1 MSGGSASPTSPWS
14 THAIVPFSPR
24 IPCTEFNSSTSG
36 LLEAL
41 VTRAQQSPRL
51 RSNHNFHRDA
61 ADNPHR
67 FLNALAR
74 GTYCCPHRHLDP
86 PKAESF
92 VALTGEVAVFL
103 FDDSGKVSEHT
114 CSVAMACSGSTS
126 PGSLAR
132 HRRAERHRGLLRG
145 EARSLSG
152 RERQAVRGFRRLPR
166 EIRAPLRTSRSCS
179 RTCRA

>member
-1 MSGGSASPTSPWS
+1 MHGVQL
-14 THAIVPFSPR
+14 ID
-24 IPCTEFNSSTSG
+24 SG

-103 FDDSGKVSEHT
+103 FDDSGKISGQHVLGHNGLFGIDIAPGLWHAIAALSET
-114 CSVAMACSGSTS
+114 AVCFEVK
-126 PGSLAR
+126 PGPYQVTNDKQFADF
-132 HRRAERHRGLLRG
+132 APPEGD
-145 EARSLSG
+145 
-152 RERQAVRGFRRLPR
+152 P
-166 EIRAPLRTSRSCS
+166 RAPAYLAELISKLR
-179 RTCRA
+179 A